1 MPTFMYRG
9 VTTGGGQVRAEITAP
24 DERAAARQLRSQG
37 IVVQN
42 LAVKRAGAAGGR
54 FDPAQLPGLKLL
66 FGGVRG
72 KDIAVFSRQFATMIA
87 AGLPLVQC
95 LQTLAMQMERKRFR
109 DIIGR
114 VAADVEGGSTLSEG
128 MAKFPE
134 VFDELYVNLVHVGE
148 TGGVLDS
155 MLSRLSTYLEKA
167 QALRHRVQMAI
178 VYPALVISIAVLV
191 VAFLMIYIIPIFAGF
206 FANAGVPLPLPTR
219 IVIAASNILARFW
232 YLILLA
238 IGGIMYGIRFWYR
251 TDSGRLTIDR
261 LMLRAPV
268 IGPLVRK
275 ISIARFTRTLS
286 ALLGGGV
293 PIIDA
298 LRITAR
304 TSGNRVIENAVMA
317 ARERVTAGHTL
328 GERLKDGGVFPPMV
342 VQMVIVG
349 EQTGALDNMLGKVA
363 DYYEDEVDV
372 AVAGLTALLEPVLI
386 VFLGIVIGG
395 IVISIYLP
403 IFKVVTLIK

>member
-1 MPTFMYRG
+1 MPNFTYRG
-9 VTTGGGQVRAEITAP
+9 ITASGGQVRAEITAP

-42 LAVKRAGAAGGR
+42 IAAKRGASAGIELSE
-54 FDPAQLPGLKLL
+54 LPGIKGLV
-66 FGGVRG
+66 GGVRG
-72 KDIAVFSRQFATMIA
+72 KDVSLFSRQFATMIA

-95 LQTLAMQMERKRFR
+95 LQTLGLQMERKRFQ
-109 DIIGR
+109 DIIAK
-114 VAADVEGGSTLSEG
+114 VASDVESGSTLSDALG
-128 MAKFPE
+128 RFPR

-178 VYPALVISIAVLV
+178 VYPALVITIAVLV
-191 VAFLMIYIIPIFAGF
+191 VAFLMVFIIPIFATF
-206 FANAGVPLPLPTR
+206 FNNAGVPLPLPTR
-219 IVIAASNILARFW
+219 IVIAVSNAVAGYW
-232 YLILLA
+232 YVILILWGA
-238 IGGIMYGIRFWYR
+238 GVYGFRAWYR
-251 TDSGRLTIDR
+251 TEAGRLAVDR
-261 LMLRAPV
+261 FLLRAP
-268 IGPLVRK
+268 IFGPLVRK
-275 ISIARFTRTLS
+275 IAIARFTRTLS

-298 LRITAR
+298 LRITAK
-304 TSGNRVIENAVMA
+304 TAGNRVVENAVME
-317 ARERVTAGHTL
+317 ARERVMAGHTL
-328 GERLKDGGVFPPMV
+328 GERLKDSKVFPPMV

-349 EQTGALDNMLGKVA
+349 EQTGALDNMLAKVA

-372 AVAGLTALLEPVLI
+372 AVAGLTSLLEPLLI

-395 IVISIYLP
+395 IVIAIYLP
-403 IFKVVTLIK
+403 IFKVVSLVK